1 MIKLKLEHIVYD
13 NQARA
18 QYSRARFED
27 LMSETSRSRVTITLG
42 GTGQVVKKAGSA
54 LDSSFTD
61 SRPLVGSK
69 SRFEKGLGIM
79 LIHPTKSVIRDCA
92 DGRTAHVVDDIH
104 LRKDD
109 LRYKIMQKKFLKQG
123 QNSQQTGMDLRNI
136 LSRPAQSST
145 NSIATRER
153 MPEPKDTKLH
163 YMEPRGGRQDLTETR
178 DGGPF
183 PHVTRNSSHRIPDFR
198 VERAPEPRK
207 QYISETREGFRST
220 LEADDVRHPMPERSN
235 PNMMAD
241 RAGARASNAVT
252 RMESAINSCSPWTLD
267 RLRQRSPD
275 ESFATSRGISEAKR
289 DEILQRRFAVRT
301 YDDARKSSYV
311 SKDAFEISRPM
322 ISSNL
327 ATMAPPTGQMKTMVP
342 VAPQLPMS
350 GSLAQKNPYVVDDHI
365 TVDSFLRSLGLEKY
379 AILFKAEEVDMYS
392 LKRMTE
398 RDLKELGIPMVFGCS
413 YKTLQIFC
421 KNMKMGASLTMSFLD
436 AYFGER
442 SAPGRIYILLDVA
455 DLLFS
460 ILFLWYL
467 GLGSARR
474 HIALACNTMQTES
487 KNECRTA
494 YTVQLFPAEK
504 ELMLK
509 FFALVA

>member
-1 MIKLKLEHIVYD
+1 
-13 NQARA
+13 
-18 QYSRARFED
+18 
-27 LMSETSRSRVTITLG
+27 MSETSRSRVTITLG

-69 SRFEKGLGIM
+69 RSVRERLGNNVDSSNQVSNKR
-79 LIHPTKSVIRDCA
+79 LRG

-301 YDDARKSSYV
+301 YDDVRKSSYV

-327 ATMAPPTGQMKTMVP
+327 ATLAPPTGQMKTMVP

-350 GSLAQKNPYVVDDHI
+350 GSLAQKNPYVVSLLK
-365 TVDSFLRSLGLEKY
+365 SFTFSTCELLSFSCYCIFTL
-379 AILFKAEEVDMYS
+379 IL
-392 LKRMTE
+392 
-398 RDLKELGIPMVFGCS
+398 
-413 YKTLQIFC
+413 
-421 KNMKMGASLTMSFLD
+421 
-436 AYFGER
+436 
-442 SAPGRIYILLDVA
+442 
-455 DLLFS
+455 
-460 ILFLWYL
+460 
-467 GLGSARR
+467 
-474 HIALACNTMQTES
+474 
-487 KNECRTA
+487 
-494 YTVQLFPAEK
+494 
-504 ELMLK
+504 
-509 FFALVA
+509 